1 MWCVICSFLWCA
13 GVLKF
18 FFFSFWQGKENSRL
32 LRYAFC
38 FHSTCFYI
46 YLCHVISICNS
57 CKTYTCKPVASLIAL
72 FFHHLREQERY
83 LLRIQEL
90 ETVVA
95 RLGEESIDRATLL
108 ESVQSDKETISR
120 SGGAR
125 LNWKLQFCV
134 SLLE

>member
-1 MWCVICSFLWCA
+1 MCNLFFSVMCWSVK
-13 GVLKF
+13 VL

-38 FHSTCFYI
+38 FHSTRFYI
-46 YLCHVISICNS
+46 YMYLCHVISICNS
-57 CKTYTCKPVASLIAL
+57 CKTYKPVASLIVL

-95 RLGEESIDRATLL
+95 RLGEESIDTATLL
-108 ESVQSDKETISR
+108 ESIQSDKETISR
-120 SGGAR
+120 SGGSLTQQKIAI
-125 LNWKLQFCV
+125 LC